1 MDKELLRR
9 VKRRERKR
17 VARSFRVAGIVACVI
32 FGIYA
37 ISLIYPLVWGL
48 AMSLKSKTDYITDRF
63 SFPTELH
70 FENYLSAFQELTADG
85 QNMFVM
91 LFNSVW
97 YSVGATFLSVL
108 VSSMTAYAVA
118 KYKFFGRKFLF
129 WAALIALILPV
140 MGNLPAQY
148 KVSVQL
154 GLYDSPWTILASA
167 GAMGTNFMILYS
179 FFKSLDWGYAEAA
192 FIDGASNFR
201 VFATIMVPLAIS
213 PIAALALV
221 EFTGRWADAMQP
233 LMFLPSYPT
242 LASGLYIYQEAS
254 SRVLN
259 YPVLFAGL
267 FMANIPIFVLYI
279 CFQDV
284 LMDLRIGGG
293 IKG

>member
-201 VFATIMVPLAIS
+201 VFATIMVPLEIS